1 MSSLFESQ
9 KSVEVN
15 KLIEST
21 KDQNPSYGK
30 ALYDFAWYRHYSHDF
45 QHKRSQ
51 ALFCKIAA
59 RSIVKNYKSP
69 EEFFMEYETRRKI
82 EEVERKELSKLK
94 QRAEKEIGEDWNNFI
109 LGGADEKE
117 DFAIATNH
125 FLVAY
130 LLQLKKHTRLGTRVC
145 KFRVKG
151 ANSKSRKSRIRTKY

>member
-1 MSSLFESQ
+1 
-9 KSVEVN
+9 
-15 KLIEST
+15 
-21 KDQNPSYGK
+21 
-30 ALYDFAWYRHYSHDF
+30 
-45 QHKRSQ
+45 
-51 ALFCKIAA
+51 
-59 RSIVKNYKSP
+59 
-69 EEFFMEYETRRKI
+69 MEYETRRKI